1 MMYYL
6 LNISRVHW
14 PLQLS
19 FMLLLSQL
27 SLAQSTT
34 QLDLKTAL
42 HRSESNNAQLLL
54 YPYQQQQAVALTQ
67 QAQLRP
73 TPELSLE
80 VENIVGN
87 GDYQTFDSAEIT
99 LSLSQNIELGG
110 KQHKRTAYAYASG
123 ELEQAEFTLSRLDIL
138 AETSRRYYQGLK
150 MQALETVL
158 TDQIKQQQKALTLIS
173 QRAQSAAVNQ
183 AAVAKI
189 DLRLAQSQALFDA
202 LKLEKR
208 LSYRRLAAM
217 WQDNVDFDSLA
228 GNFKLMLNVPDE
240 ETVLAAWQN
249 SPVFM
254 QQQAALRLAD
264 ANVHLAQSQG
274 RSNINLGLGLR
285 HFQASDSQAV
295 NLSISVPL
303 AFKNPNRGRI
313 KAAQAMQR
321 KSQLQLQQQQNLL
334 TLQLLDLQVQMQ
346 GLQQQIQT
354 IKISLLPKAHRL
366 VQETESGLKRGH
378 FSVLEWLD
386 AQTELVALQK
396 EQIEKTHLMY
406 LQLLELERIT
416 GQALLAPNRRSPS
429 VDAMEN
435 KDV

>member
-54 YPYQQQQAVALTQ
+54 YPYQQQQAEALTQ

-321 KSQLQLQQQQNLL
+321 KSQLQLQQQLNLL

-366 VQETESGLKRGH
+366 VKETESGLKRGH